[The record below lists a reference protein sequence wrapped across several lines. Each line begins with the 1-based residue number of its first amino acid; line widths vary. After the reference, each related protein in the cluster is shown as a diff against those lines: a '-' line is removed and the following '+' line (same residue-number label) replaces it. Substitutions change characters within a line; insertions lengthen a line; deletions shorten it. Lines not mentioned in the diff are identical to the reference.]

1 MVQWILGIV
10 WGPWLTVLFLAAG
23 IYFTVRFR
31 GFQITG
37 CIKDLPPLLCT
48 ASEMAGPLPL
58 PLVLKLNCFLKLHFR
73 SAAFELNPLFFLIY
87 PDDLQLPLYL

>member
-37 CIKDLPPLLCT
+37 
-48 ASEMAGPLPL
+48 
-58 PLVLKLNCFLKLHFR
+58 
-73 SAAFELNPLFFLIY
+73 
-87 PDDLQLPLYL
+87 